1 MARTMQPSSCQV
13 SDNAPEL
20 FSVKEVLTYVQ
31 TERNLICQ
39 EPASSKKRLHPPLS
53 ISASPDACRF
63 SPLLGV
69 KSSLSG
75 QEGRAET
82 TGHAG
87 LRSSAPGKGE
97 RWCEISLFHKLT
109 EPWGHL
115 QSQPPSAA
123 AQDEQTSR
131 LIGTPS

>member
-53 ISASPDACRF
+53 IFSLPRCMQVLASSR
-63 SPLLGV
+63 
-69 KSSLSG
+69 
-75 QEGRAET
+75 
-82 TGHAG
+82 
-87 LRSSAPGKGE
+87 
-97 RWCEISLFHKLT
+97 CE
-109 EPWGHL
+109 E
-115 QSQPPSAA
+115 QSQWAGGK
-123 AQDEQTSR
+123 SR
-131 LIGTPS
+131 DHRPCGTQVLGSRKGREMVRD